1 MTEDLRETHL
11 DEEDWS
17 SESAGRSEQ
26 VSRSEVDEKL
36 AEGQTVSLSEVAQDV
51 RARFRERTEEEDVK
65 TRVLTVT
72 ELEDLFINAAPDLK
86 GRLSFVL
93 IRAC

>member
-17 SESAGRSEQ
+17 SESAGRSGQ
-26 VSRSEVDEKL
+26 SGVDGRL

-51 RARFRERTEEEDVK
+51 RARFRERTEEEDVR

-86 GRLSFVL
+86 GRSSLVL
-93 IRAC
+93 IRVC

>member
-1 MTEDLRETHL
+1 MINDLRETHL

-17 SESAGRSEQ
+17 SESAGRSGN

-36 AEGQTVSLSEVAQDV
+36 AEGQTLSLSEVAQDV
-51 RARFRERTEEEDVK
+51 GARFGESTEQEDVR
-65 TRVLTVT
+65 TRVLSVT

-86 GRLSFVL
+86 GR
-93 IRAC
+93 

>member
-1 MTEDLRETHL
+1 M
-11 DEEDWS
+11 
-17 SESAGRSEQ
+17 
-26 VSRSEVDEKL
+26 DEKL
-36 AEGQTVSLSEVAQDV
+36 AEGQTISLSEVAQDV
-51 RARFRERTEEEDVK
+51 RARFRERTEEEDVR

-86 GRLSFVL
+86 GRLSHVL